1 MRYGA
6 LNPVPDGVQLAVTEE
21 RGKILLRSF
30 APMRAREASGLPGFV
45 EKELAS
51 VGLAVGDISF
61 WSTGAGPGGFTA
73 LRMTAALVAAW
84 ALGHEEIKFRCVP
97 SAIALAGDLP
107 GSEGEELDCLF
118 DGRNHEILLYGLV
131 FRQGEW
137 RPRNYTC
144 VMNSSSWSRYA
155 ATPRRCAVSETEYE
169 AVKRITGETP
179 LEKRSTDCVNLIRT
193 AVFPYDNAADGLVYI
208 REAVEL
214 KA

>member
-6 LNPVPDGVQLAVTEE
+6 LNPLPDGVQLAVTEE
-21 RGKILLRSF
+21 GGKILLRAF
-30 APMRAREASGLPGFV
+30 APMRAREASGLPRFV

-51 VGLAVGDISF
+51 IGLAIGDVSF

-84 ALGHEEIKFRCVP
+84 ALGHEGIKFRCVP
-97 SAIALAGDLP
+97 SAIALAGSLP
-107 GSEGEELDCLF
+107 GREGEELDCLF
-118 DGRNHEILLYGLV
+118 DGRNSEILLYGLA
-131 FRQGEW
+131 FKQGEW

-144 VMNSSSWSRYA
+144 VMNGASWSRYA
-155 ATPRRCAVSETEYE
+155 AAPRRCAVSAAEYE

-179 LEKRSTDCVNLIRT
+179 LEKCDPDCANLIRT
-193 AVFPYDNAADGLVYI
+193 TVFPSDNAADGLVYI

>member
-21 RGKILLRSF
+21 EKILLRAF
-30 APMRAREASGLPGFV
+30 APMRAMEASGLPGFV
-45 EKELAS
+45 ERELSS
-51 VGLAVGDISF
+51 VGLAIGDVSF

-84 ALGHEEIKFRCVP
+84 ALGHEGIKFRCVP
-97 SAIALAGDLP
+97 SALALAGDLP
-107 GSEGEELDCLF
+107 GTEGEELDCLF
-118 DGRNHEILLYGLV
+118 DGRNNEILLYGLV

-144 VMNSSSWSRYA
+144 VMNGVSWCRYA
-155 ATPRRCAVSETEYE
+155 TAPRRRVVSGSEYE

-179 LEKRSTDCVNLIRT
+179 LEKRDPDCVNLIRT
-193 AVFPYDNAADGLVYI
+193 TVFPYDNAADDLVYI

-214 KA
+214 KS

>member
-21 RGKILLRSF
+21 GGKILLRAF
-30 APMRAREASGLPGFV
+30 APMRAREASGLPRFV
-45 EKELAS
+45 EKELGTI
-51 VGLAVGDISF
+51 GLAVGDISF

-84 ALGHEEIKFRCVP
+84 ALGHEKIKFRCVP
-97 SAIALAGDLP
+97 SAIALAGNLP
-107 GSEGEELDCLF
+107 GAEGEELDCLF
-118 DGRNHEILLYGLV
+118 DGRNNEILLYGLV

-137 RPRNYTC
+137 RPRNFTC
-144 VMNSSSWSRYA
+144 VLNGSSWTRYA
-155 ATPRRCAVSETEYE
+155 SVPRRCAFSAAEYE

-179 LEKRSTDCVNLIRT
+179 LEKCDPDCVNLIRT
-193 AVFPYDNAADGLVYI
+193 TAFPYDNAADGLIYI